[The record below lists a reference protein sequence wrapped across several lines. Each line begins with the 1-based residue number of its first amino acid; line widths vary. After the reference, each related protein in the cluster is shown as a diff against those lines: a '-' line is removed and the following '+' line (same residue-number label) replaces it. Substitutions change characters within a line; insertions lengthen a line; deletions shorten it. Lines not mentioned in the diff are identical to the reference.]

1 MHELGLI
8 LNKLTDSFH
17 VEHPSEE
24 DIKEI
29 FTELDRNGDGK
40 INQKEF
46 DELINEVVH
55 ILEED
60 ESKRRN
66 K

>member
-1 MHELGLI
+1 M
-8 LNKLTDSFH
+8 
-17 VEHPSEE
+17 EHPSEE